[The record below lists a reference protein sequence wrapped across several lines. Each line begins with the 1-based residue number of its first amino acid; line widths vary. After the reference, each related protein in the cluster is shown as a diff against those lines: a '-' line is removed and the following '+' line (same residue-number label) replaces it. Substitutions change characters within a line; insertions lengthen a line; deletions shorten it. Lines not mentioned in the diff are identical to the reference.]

1 MATSRVFSRARP
13 VPSTSGDHTSCTVT
27 YFSCFA
33 FAFPNRAGFRRT
45 TVAAPLR
52 SAASPPPGT
61 RLPLLLSLG
70 TIHFHSQKRPRIKC
84 HFQPIKKKLPQTFGG
99 ASTSTNDL
107 QVFSSASFFE
117 GRGQPQRWPICS
129 GKMYSGTA
137 EPTNHVRGLQGG
149 AILIGNPVRKR
160 AGPRERALRFDWQA

>member
-1 MATSRVFSRARP
+1 MATSRYSPKPALS
-13 VPSTSGDHTSCTVT
+13 PSTSGDHTSCTVT
-27 YFSCFA
+27 YFSCFV
-33 FAFPNRAGFRRT
+33 FAFPNRAGFRRI

-70 TIHFHSQKRPRIKC
+70 TIHFHSQNRPRIKC

-137 EPTNHVRGLQGG
+137 KSTNQLRGLQGG
-149 AILIGNPVRKR
+149 AILIGNRVRKR
-160 AGPRERALRFDWQA
+160 AGPR